1 MPEMPEYIYALHDFL
16 PENDDEVG
24 FRAGERIEVIEKDDQ
39 FGDGW
44 WQVRHV
50 FVSFETILKQC
61 ELSQGRNIAG
71 KDGLFPVSYT
81 TSIPPTTNGG
91 TSTAEALQPNS
102 AL

>member
-1 MPEMPEYIYALHDFL
+1 MPEYIYALHDFL

-50 FVSFETILKQC
+50 FVSFESITQVMRTIPGTEYSWQRWPFSCQLHHF
-61 ELSQGRNIAG
+61 
-71 KDGLFPVSYT
+71 D
-81 TSIPPTTNGG
+81 PTYN
-91 TSTAEALQPNS
+91 
-102 AL
+102 